1 MVMSAS
7 HSKADVC
14 DANANVGYGPI
25 ADKLGIVAGRFSN
38 YRWANVRGAAMDT
51 AVNKAIA
58 RRYFSEMVDKRS
70 DKLIEELWT
79 EDCVVHRPEVSAAIK
94 GREAFRQAINRVV
107 GPYSEIKTTIHNLVA
122 ENDLV
127 VCHLSHRVVHR
138 AGNWTSRLGEH
149 AVAEGKVVTWSALAL
164 FRIRD
169 GKIAE
174 EWVCR
179 DELGMLIQ
187 LGVVVPSK

>member
-1 MVMSAS
+1 MCGATGHVCYGP
-7 HSKADVC
+7 KADKQDIFAVK
-14 DANANVGYGPI
+14 AN
-25 ADKLGIVAGRFSN
+25 R
-38 YRWANVRGAAMDT
+38 RTAAMDT
-51 AVNKAIA
+51 AANKAIA

-70 DKLIEELWT
+70 DQLLEELWT
-79 EDCVVHRPEVSAAIK
+79 EDCIVHHPEATAVIK
-94 GREAFRQAINRVV
+94 GREAFRQAWNSGVAY
-107 GPYSEIKTTIHNLVA
+107 YSEFETTIHDIFA

-127 VCHLSHRVVHR
+127 ICRLSHRVVHR
-138 AGNWTSRLGEH
+138 GGDWTSRLGTH
-149 AVAEGKVVTWSALAL
+149 AVAAGKVVTWPSLTM

-187 LGVVVPSK
+187 LGIVASSK